1 MPKPQFFLA
10 VSASAVVQMGVL
22 GAAWADQVIPDDLIV
37 QSSLC
42 VGVDCVN
49 NETFGF
55 HTVILKENNLRIFFN
70 DTSNSASFPTNDWQ
84 ITIND
89 SANGGNSFFAIEDVT
104 AGETLFRLCA
114 VADATCTPI
123 LPVMPDPQVAVNTGD
138 IATLN
143 TTVGGNTAD
152 ILANS
157 NGISANDSAIGTLQ
171 TTVSGNTTRIDTL
184 EGTVSGHTT
193 QIRNLQ
199 TTVGQHTTQIGALQ
213 TTVTSNTGRISTLED
228 TSVQHAAAISG
239 LQTTATNHERRI
251 GSLENRMDNFS
262 ADLGSV
268 KTGVAVA
275 IALGGGVPL
284 QADQNGSIAFNLG
297 NFAGRSAFGVVGAVR
312 LDGNTTL
319 NLGLASGFSR
329 DTIGGRVG
337 VQYTW

>member
-10 VSASAVVQMGVL
+10 VSASAVVQMGMM
-22 GAAWADQVIPDDLIV
+22 GAAWADQVIADDLIV
-37 QSSLC
+37 QGSAC

-49 NETFGF
+49 NETFDF
-55 HTVILKENNLRIFFN
+55 STLILKENNLRIFFN
-70 DTSNSASFPTNDWQ
+70 DTSTSASFPANDWQ

-143 TTVGGNTAD
+143 TTVANNTAD

-157 NGISANDSAIGTLQ
+157 NGISANASAIGTLQ
-171 TTVSGNTTRIDTL
+171 TTVSGNTTRIGTL

-193 QIRNLQ
+193 QINS
-199 TTVGQHTTQIGALQ
+199 LQ
-213 TTVTSNTGRISTLED
+213 TTVTSNTGRITTLED
-228 TSVQHAAAISG
+228 TSVQHAAAITG
-239 LQTTATNHERRI
+239 LQTTATNHDRRI